1 MANLHVKSPLVPLF
15 QRGKFLRR
23 MLTPLWKRGEGE
35 ILRRSAA
42 AILWRVLI
50 IVALWLTI
58 LTGNLRAE
66 PVRGAYPSANVQ
78 FLPAFVAL
86 DKGYYKREGLDAE
99 LISVRNAVT
108 AVQALLG
115 NQIHFIFSVGPQMPS
130 IWEGSDIILLAQMV
144 GRPTFSMIVTPDIQK
159 VTDLKGKKIGVSF
172 GGSTFAGTKA
182 LLELNKM
189 NPDKDVQYVSI
200 PGSTPKIAAM
210 QQGIIQA
217 ALLAPPADY
226 IALKAGFRR
235 LVNLADVFKDTSFTG
250 LAATGKTIRE
260 NPQFVKRMVRA
271 IVRGVYH
278 TRDNPED
285 AIQTTI
291 KHLRMEREAAIDAY
305 NLVKDALQPLPTEK
319 GVELMA
325 QWQATALN
333 IKPKRAAC
341 EYMDLRFVHEVMAE
355 LAQK

>member
-1 MANLHVKSPLVPLF
+1 M
-15 QRGKFLRR
+15 
-23 MLTPLWKRGEGE
+23 WK
-35 ILRRSAA
+35 
-42 AILWRVLI
+42 
-50 IVALWLTI
+50 VALAVITSLVV
-58 LTGNLRAE
+58 GAAGAGAE
-66 PVRGAYPSANVQ
+66 PVRAAYPSANVQ

-86 DKGYYKREGLDAE
+86 EKGFYKREGLDAE

-130 IWEGSDIILLAQMV
+130 IWEGSDIILLAQQV

-159 VTDLKGKKIGVSF
+159 VADLKGKKIGVSF

-226 IALKAGFRR
+226 VALKAGFKR
-235 LVNLADVFKDTSFTG
+235 LVNLADVFRDTAFTG
-250 LAATGKTIRE
+250 LAASGKTIRE

-278 TRDNPED
+278 TRDYPED
-285 AIQTTI
+285 AIFAMV
-291 KHLRMEREAAIDAY
+291 KHLRMEREAAVDAY
-305 NLVKDALQPLPTEK
+305 QLIREALNPVPTEK

-325 QWQATALN
+325 HWQSVALN
-333 IKPKRAAC
+333 VQPKRPVR
-341 EYMDLRFVHEVMAE
+341 EYMDLRFVNEVVAE
-355 LAQK
+355 LAKK

>member
-1 MANLHVKSPLVPLF
+1 MARLSLL
-15 QRGKFLRR
+15 LI
-23 MLTPLWKRGEGE
+23 TWI
-35 ILRRSAA
+35 ILGANTA
-42 AILWRVLI
+42 Q
-50 IVALWLTI
+50 
-58 LTGNLRAE
+58 AE

-86 DKGYYKREGLDAE
+86 EKGFYKREGLDAE

-130 IWEGSDIILLAQMV
+130 IWEGAEIILLAQMI
-144 GRPTFSMIVTPDIQK
+144 GRPTFSMVVTQDIQK

-182 LLELNKM
+182 LLELYKM
-189 NPDKDVQYVSI
+189 NPEKDIQYVSI
-200 PGSTPKIAAM
+200 PGSQPKIAAM

-217 ALLAPPADY
+217 ALLAPPSDY
-226 IALKAGFRR
+226 IAIKAGFKR
-235 LVNLADVFKDTSFTG
+235 LINLADLFKDTSFSG

-271 IVRGVYH
+271 IVRGVRH
-278 TRDNPED
+278 SRDYPED
-285 AIQTTI
+285 AIQTMI
-291 KHLRMEREAAIDAY
+291 KHWRMERDVSVDAY
-305 NLVKDALQPLPTEK
+305 NLVKEALIPVPTEK

-325 QWQATALN
+325 HWQSVALN
-333 IKPKRAAC
+333 VQPKRPVR
-341 EYMDLRFVHEVMAE
+341 EYMDLRFVKEVMVE
-355 LAQK
+355 LERK

>member
-1 MANLHVKSPLVPLF
+1 MSKNC
-15 QRGKFLRR
+15 R
-23 MLTPLWKRGEGE
+23 EGSTMRTVAVT
-35 ILRRSAA
+35 IAIACVFGAA
-42 AILWRVLI
+42 AVH
-50 IVALWLTI
+50 
-58 LTGNLRAE
+58 AE

-86 DKGYYKREGLDAE
+86 EKGFYKREGLDPE
-99 LISVRNAVT
+99 LISVRSAVT

-130 IWEGSDIILLAQMV
+130 VWEGADIILLAQMI
-144 GRPTFSMIVTPDIQK
+144 GRPTFSLIVTPEIQK

-182 LLELNKM
+182 VLELYKM

-200 PGSTPKIAAM
+200 PGSQPKIAAL

-217 ALLAPPADY
+217 ALLAPPSDY
-226 IALKAGFRR
+226 VAVKAGFKR
-235 LVNLADVFKDTSFTG
+235 LVNLADLFKDTSFSG

-271 IVRGVYH
+271 VVRGVIH
-278 TRDNPED
+278 SRDYPED
-285 AIQTTI
+285 AIQTMM
-291 KHLRMEREAAIDAY
+291 KHWHMDRDVSVDAY
-305 NLVKDALQPLPTEK
+305 NLVREALIPVPTEK

-325 QWQATALN
+325 HWQSIALN
-333 IKPKRAAC
+333 VPPKRPARD
-341 EYMDLRFVHEVMAE
+341 YMDLRFVKEVMAE
-355 LAQK
+355 LEKK